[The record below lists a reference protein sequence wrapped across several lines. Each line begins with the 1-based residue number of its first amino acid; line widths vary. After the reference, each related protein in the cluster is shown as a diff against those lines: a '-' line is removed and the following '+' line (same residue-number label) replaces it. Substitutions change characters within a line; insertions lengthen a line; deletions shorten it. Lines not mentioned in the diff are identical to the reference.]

1 MKKHLIRDIN
11 LKPKDGRIVM
21 LNKGLLVDI
30 TPSDNHRIAL
40 VTSPDATTYRLRY
53 TSLFKAPSTKTLEKW
68 EDQGF
73 SKTVTGKKTEPDGTD
88 IDGFPSWLLA
98 LGYI

>member
-1 MKKHLIRDIN
+1 MKKHLIKDIK
-11 LKPKDGRIVM
+11 LKSGITLP
-21 LNKGLLVDI
+21 KGLLVEI
-30 TPSDNHRIAL
+30 TPSDNHRVAHVHIQNIDGG
-40 VTSPDATTYRLRY
+40 VTYNIRY
-53 TSLFKAPSTKTLEKW
+53 TSLFKAPSTKILEKW